1 MKNRHRPNA
10 PLWLAVLQAL
20 VAATACAQASLVF
33 HTVTVRRSR
42 PGFWKVSTAYPQFA
56 NDLPIE
62 AVANRTLKAAAERQM
77 REFVQQCTDEFRR
90 LGKPRAPYEQMEK
103 PTVALARPT
112 LISAYFTGFTY
123 TGGAHGNIY
132 YPTYNFGFINGKP
145 RRLTLRDL
153 FRPGEKAV
161 DAASELVMEK
171 LKANPRATFVK
182 DGSVKSI
189 GPDFASAFVVSPT
202 GITFLLPPYAVAPYS
217 EGSFFVKVPFAE
229 FGDKLNPTGPLKG
242 LMNVF

>member
-10 PLWLAVLQAL
+10 SGWLAGLLAL
-20 VAATACAQASLVF
+20 AVGTAYAQASLPF

-42 PGFWKVSTAYPQFA
+42 PGYWKVSTAYPQFP

-62 AVANRTLKAAAERQM
+62 ALTNRTLKAAAETRM
-77 REFVQQCTDEFRR
+77 RAFMKQCTDEFRR

-132 YPTYNFGFINGKP
+132 YPTYNLGFVDGKP
-145 RRLTLRDL
+145 RRLALRDL

-161 DAASELVMEK
+161 DAASELIMEK

-189 GPDFASAFVVSPT
+189 GPDLVSAFVVSPT
-202 GITFLLPPYAVAPYS
+202 GITFLLPPYAVAPYV
-217 EGSFFVKVPFAE
+217 EGSFFVKIPFAE
-229 FGDKLNPTGPLKG
+229 FGDKLNPNGPLKG

>member
-1 MKNRHRPNA
+1 MNIRQRRNR
-10 PLWLAVLQAL
+10 LIWIAVLLAL
-20 VAATACAQASLVF
+20 VAATAYGQASLVF

-62 AVANRTLKAAAERQM
+62 LLANQTLKAAAEKQM
-77 REFVQQCTDEFRR
+77 REFVKQCTDEFRR

-103 PTVALARPT
+103 STVALARPT
-112 LISAYFTGFTY
+112 LISAYVTGFTY

-132 YPTYNFGFINGKP
+132 YPTYNFGFIDGKP
-145 RRLTLRDL
+145 RRLALRDL

-189 GPDFASAFVVSPT
+189 GPDLASAFVVSPT

-229 FGDKLNPTGPLKG
+229 FGDKLNPNGPLKG